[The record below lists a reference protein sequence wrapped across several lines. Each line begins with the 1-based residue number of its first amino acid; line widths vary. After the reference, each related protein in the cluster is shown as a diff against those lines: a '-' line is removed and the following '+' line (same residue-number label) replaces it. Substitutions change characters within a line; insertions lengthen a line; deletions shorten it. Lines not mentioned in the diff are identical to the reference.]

1 MAGGDDADEQ
11 QQEGQR
17 LFREAMRDVRRLE
30 ADDPPNMLASA
41 RNPVRPRPRASN
53 DRSAAD
59 QSPHPDSMAA
69 ALASQN
75 LPMVG
80 RGEPLEYRAPGVAT
94 STLRQLRRGQYRVEG
109 GVDLHGLTTAR
120 ATKVLSDFM
129 AEARE
134 ERARCV
140 KVVHGKG
147 IGSGDRGPVLK
158 TLINAWLREQPNVLA
173 FVSAPPED
181 GGTGAVYVLLRRA
194 RRDTEG

>member
-11 QQEGQR
+11 QQEAQR

-30 ADDPPNMLASA
+30 AEDPPDVLMRA
-41 RNPVRPRPRASN
+41 RDPVRPRPRPSDAP
-53 DRSAAD
+53 SAAD
-59 QSPHPDSMAA
+59 RTPTPSAMADAFA
-69 ALASQN
+69 AQN
-75 LPMVG
+75 LPRVG

-134 ERARCV
+134 ERARCI

-158 TLINAWLREQPNVLA
+158 TLVNAWLREQPNVLA
-173 FVSAPPED
+173 FVSAPTED
-181 GGTGAVYVLLRRA
+181 GGTGAVYVLLRRP
-194 RRDTEG
+194 RRDAES